1 MNNIGILCFNFLR
14 SEGYLPQIN
23 QVDDIIFK
31 AEGNTFIVMIDENDE
46 QFLNL
51 ILPNFYQIEGN
62 LELNKAFRVANIVNQ
77 NVKVGKIIISNN
89 KHVWAIA
96 EQFIDSTPDLEDF
109 FKRTIRAVLRA
120 AEDFQSKMDLG

>member
-1 MNNIGILCFNFLR
+1 MNNTGRLCFNFLR

-51 ILPNFYQIEGN
+51 ILPNFYELNGN
-62 LELNKAFRVANIVNQ
+62 LEMNKALRVANIVNQ
-77 NVKVGKIIISNN
+77 KVKVGKIIISNN
-89 KHVWAIA
+89 IHVWAIA

-109 FKRTIRAVLRA
+109 FRRTINAVLKA
-120 AEDFQSKMDLG
+120 AEDFRSLMA

>member
-1 MNNIGILCFNFLR
+1 MNNIGRLCFNFLR

-62 LELNKAFRVANIVNQ
+62 LEMNKAFRVANIVNQ
-77 NVKVGKIIISNN
+77 NIKVGKIIISNN

-109 FKRTIRAVLRA
+109 FKRTIRAVLKA
-120 AEDFQSKMDLG
+120 SEDFQSKMDLG